1 MRKLILTPSFEEFY
15 KTSSNRLAEKID
27 YALTILEQI
36 DVPSTKFIKKLRG
49 SRFYELRISAEK
61 EYRVLLSPIDTAN
74 IIEARQVLVLQGFQ
88 KKSTKD
94 YNKQIA
100 IAERIIGDLL

>member
-49 SRFYELRISAEK
+49 SRFYELRISAEN
-61 EYRVLLSPIDTAN
+61 EYRLLSPIDTAN